1 MDLGRV
7 LGALLGG
14 AAQPPRRRR
23 RSQPSLLG
31 SRSGQAQLGRA
42 IGAIAGV
49 AIEAMMRGSQ
59 GQSSPQPAP
68 LPAPRRDSSPWNV
81 PPPSQAPAPA
91 RRVPQAGASPWS
103 VPSPAPEPVPAE
115 SQGEAEDAEGLLL
128 IRAMVAAARADG
140 ALDAAERRAIA
151 GQLDTAGLSAEE
163 RDFVLADFD
172 RPMTVEAL
180 AREASDPML
189 KARLYAAA
197 VAGAGAISAGERAWL
212 DSLARALRL
221 DKAAAAAIE
230 ERLGE

>member
-23 RSQPSLLG
+23 RSAPSLMN
-31 SRSGQAQLGRA
+31 SRSGNAQLGRA

-49 AIEAMMRGSQ
+49 AVEAMMRGSQ
-59 GQSSPQPAP
+59 GQSAPAP
-68 LPAPRRDSSPWNV
+68 AQSPAPRRDTGPWTV
-81 PPPSQAPAPA
+81 PPPAPP
-91 RRVPQAGASPWS
+91 RRMPNAGASPWS
-103 VPSPAPEPVPAE
+103 VPPQAPEPEPEAP
-115 SQGEAEDAEGLLL
+115 EAEAAEGLLM

-151 GQLDTAGLSAEE
+151 GQLDTAGLSVEE

-172 RPMTVEAL
+172 KPMTVEAL
-180 AREASDPML
+180 AREATDSML

-197 VAGAGAISAGERAWL
+197 VAGAGTLSAAERAWL
-212 DSLARALRL
+212 DALAKALKL

-230 ERLGE
+230 ARLGE

>member
-23 RSQPSLLG
+23 RSTPSLLN
-31 SRSGQAQLGRA
+31 SRSGNAQLGRA

-59 GQSSPQPAP
+59 GQSAPQPAP
-68 LPAPRRDSSPWNV
+68 TPAPRRDSTPWNV
-81 PPPSQAPAPA
+81 PPPPAPA
-91 RRVPQAGASPWS
+91 RRMPQAGASPWS
-103 VPSPAPEPVPAE
+103 VPTPAPAPEPEAMTPD
-115 SQGEAEDAEGLLL
+115 AEDAEGLLL

-140 ALDAAERRAIA
+140 ALDAGERRAIA
-151 GQLDTAGLSAEE
+151 GQLDAAGLDAAE

-172 RPMTVEAL
+172 KPMTVEAL

-197 VAGAGAISAGERAWL
+197 VAGAGTISPGERAWL
-212 DSLARALRL
+212 DSLAKALRL